1 MWDRRLMSHPL
12 GAKLGK
18 YKHMIVI
25 AVAVAAFGAYFLPLS
40 TVFAAHT
47 TNGNTA
53 AGANNAARGAIAN
66 GHPSS
71 SKSNTGTTSNSGT
84 SSPSSN
90 SKTNTNSRSATSG
103 DPNIG
108 NGNTGQNNVGNLNSG
123 NNNVGNCNTGDN
135 NIGNGVGKYGG
146 CATRP

>member
-1 MWDRRLMSHPL
+1 MWDTRPMSHPL

-71 SKSNTGTTSNSGT
+71 S
-84 SSPSSN
+84 
-90 SKTNTNSRSATSG
+90 NTNSRSATSG